1 MTIISKGLLK
11 LNIGIGALVKRNFN
25 KDTQKAYKVNENV
38 LLKIL
43 KKNCKSEIG
52 VKYNFKSINS
62 IRDFR
67 DKFPITNYD
76 FYEEYIEKMAKGYE
90 NILFSEK
97 IEYFGHT
104 SGTTGKQK
112 LIPTTKS
119 SRLIASKYMAI
130 LLNRFAYDN
139 LKDIWKFE
147 RGLSISDILTTTY
160 TEGGVPICSATSG
173 GMKGIKNLI
182 KYFYT
187 SPIEVMEIKDKD
199 SANYLHLLFALN
211 ERNLSNI
218 SAAFI
223 SNILDLFRILEDN
236 YEDLINDVRKGRIN
250 RKIKLDEE
258 TRRKLNGYLKPNA
271 ARADELEREFKTGF
285 KGIIRKIWPNI
296 VYIATVTGANFS
308 IYDDKVNYYT
318 DYLPIYSAAYAATEA
333 TIGINPYIEKIRY
346 VIIPDTVFYE
356 FIPFKEISKDNPE
369 TLLIN
374 ELKVGE
380 RYEVVITNY
389 AGLYRYRLGDIV
401 KVVDYYNNSPEIE
414 FLFRKNQVLN
424 MVAEKTN
431 EEQITSAI
439 KKCMDRF
446 NVSLVDFTTTPD
458 NSITPG
464 RYIFYCEFRENIGS
478 KDIKI
483 LEKQLDKE
491 LRKANLAYDRARNNK
506 KLGKIKIV
514 ILKNGT
520 FKVIKESL
528 FKKGLSKNQIK
539 IPRVVINN
547 ENILRIINKSKIIK
561 SK

>member
-11 LNIGIGALVKRNFN
+11 LNLGIGVLVKRNFN
-25 KDTQKAYKVNENV
+25 KDTQKAYKVNESV

-43 KKNCKSEIG
+43 RKNYKSEIG
-52 VKYNFKSINS
+52 IKYNFKSINS

-76 FYEEYIEKMAKGYE
+76 FYEKYIEKMAKGYE

-119 SRLIASKYMAI
+119 SRLIGSKYMAI

-139 LKDIWKFE
+139 LKDVWNCE
-147 RGLSISDILTTTY
+147 RGLTISDIVTTNY
-160 TEGGVPICSATSG
+160 TEGGIPICSATSG
-173 GMKGIKNLI
+173 GMKGIKNII

-236 YEDLINDVRKGRIN
+236 YKDLVADIRKGRIN

-258 TRRKLNGYLKPNA
+258 TRKKLNGY
-271 ARADELEREFKTGF
+271 
-285 KGIIRKIWPNI
+285 
-296 VYIATVTGANFS
+296 
-308 IYDDKVNYYT
+308 
-318 DYLPIYSAAYAATEA
+318 
-333 TIGINPYIEKIRY
+333 NPYVEKIRY
-346 VIIPDTVFYE
+346 VVIPDTVFYE
-356 FIPFKEISKDNPE
+356 FIPFEEIYKDNPK

-389 AGLYRYRLGDIV
+389 AGLYRYRLGDVV

-431 EEQITSAI
+431 EEQLTSAI
-439 KKCMDRF
+439 KKCMSSL
-446 NVSLVDFTTTPD
+446 NLNLVDFTTIPD

-464 RYIFYCEFRENIGS
+464 RYVFYCEFKEKIES

-491 LRKANLAYDRARNNK
+491 LKKSNLAYDRARNNK
-506 KLGKIKIV
+506 KLGNIKIV
-514 ILKNGT
+514 ILKSGT
-520 FKVIKESL
+520 FKIIKESL
-528 FKKGLSKNQIK
+528 FKKGVSKNQIK

-547 ENILRIINKSKIIK
+547 ENILRIINEYKIK
-561 SK
+561 SKK